1 MTSLHPS
8 AEQPSADQQPGL
20 NGAGPSA
27 GPDLRRFLEEAESS
41 FAGALEK
48 MVAGPMFGLLLAQ
61 TTENMLALSKIAR
74 DSADLAVSNLR
85 IAGRR
90 DVVRLERQLGRT
102 EDKLETLLQE
112 IEGVRSE
119 LANGPRV
126 ADRAPDPAPASDD
139 VTA

>member
-1 MTSLHPS
+1 MTSLPPS
-8 AEQPSADQQPGL
+8 ADQPSADERPEL
-20 NGAGPSA
+20 NGDRPGP

-41 FAGALEK
+41 FAQALEK

-61 TTENMLALSKIAR
+61 TTENMVALSKIAR
-74 DSADLAVSNLR
+74 ESADLAVSNLR

-90 DVVRLERQLGRT
+90 DVIRLERQLGRT

-119 LANGPRV
+119 LANGHRV
-126 ADRAPDPAPASDD
+126 ADRAPSLAPASDD
-139 VTA
+139 